1 MQIQGRSLRVK
12 FRCQR
17 DALVDAIGTAVRA
30 VTSRSVALPVLSGLL
45 VRTTDGVVQL
55 VGSDLELTVETS
67 VPVEVVTEGAAVL
80 PKLTGD
86 IVRSLSGDT
95 VTIEVRE
102 GEATITAERSE
113 FRVPVLPVD
122 DYPRLPVLDE
132 EGVVVQGSILAE
144 ALRQVVPAASRDD
157 ARPILTGVL
166 FEADPNGLR
175 LVATDSYRLAVR
187 DVAGAHVLEE
197 DHRVLVPAR
206 ALSELLR
213 VLGTQDVTVILAE
226 REAQFVAGATK
237 VTTRLIEGDFP
248 NYRQLLPSEY
258 PNRLTLAKERFVE
271 AVRRVRLVAQG
282 RDNTP
287 VKLLLNAD
295 GVELTASAQD
305 VGRAF
310 EALEAKYE
318 GSEMTVA
325 FNPEFLVDGLTAVEG
340 SDVVL
345 DTLDGLKPATI
356 RAAEQTN
363 FTYLLMP
370 VRIP

>member
-1 MQIQGRSLRVK
+1 VK

-45 VRTTDGVVQL
+45 VRTTDGAVQL

-67 VPVEVVTEGAAVL
+67 VPVEVLTEGAAVL

-86 IVRSLSGDT
+86 IVRSLAGDV

-122 DYPRLPVLDE
+122 DYPRLSVLDQ
-132 EGVVVQGSILAE
+132 EGVVVPGAILAE
-144 ALRQVVPAASRDD
+144 ALKQVVPAASRDD

-187 DVAGAHVLEE
+187 DLAGAHVLEE

-213 VLGTQDVTVILAE
+213 VLGSQDVTVILAD
-226 REAQFVAGATK
+226 REAQFVAGPTK

-287 VKLLLNAD
+287 VKLVLNAD

-305 VGRAF
+305 VGRAY

-318 GSEMTVA
+318 GTEMTVA

-340 SDVVL
+340 SEVVL

-356 RAAEQTN
+356 RGAEQTN

>member
-1 MQIQGRSLRVK
+1 MP
-12 FRCQR
+12 
-17 DALVDAIGTAVRA
+17 
-30 VTSRSVALPVLSGLL
+30 TS
-45 VRTTDGVVQL
+45 
-55 VGSDLELTVETS
+55 
-67 VPVEVVTEGAAVL
+67 
-80 PKLTGD
+80 
-86 IVRSLSGDT
+86 
-95 VTIEVRE
+95 
-102 GEATITAERSE
+102 
-113 FRVPVLPVD
+113 
-122 DYPRLPVLDE
+122 
-132 EGVVVQGSILAE
+132 
-144 ALRQVVPAASRDD
+144 
-157 ARPILTGVL
+157 
-166 FEADPNGLR
+166 
-175 LVATDSYRLAVR
+175 
-187 DVAGAHVLEE
+187 
-197 DHRVLVPAR
+197 
-206 ALSELLR
+206 
-213 VLGTQDVTVILAE
+213 QDVTVILAD

-258 PNRLTLAKERFVE
+258 PNRLTLTKERFVE

-287 VKLLLNAD
+287 VKLVLNAD

-305 VGRAF
+305 IGRAY

-318 GSEMTVA
+318 GTEMTVA

-356 RAAEQTN
+356 RAAEQAN